1 MSAAEALRRGEIDA
15 FWANGMGAEVAVL
28 DGIGRI
34 LVDVRRDPG
43 FDDARR
49 YTFPVLATTE
59 RLVERDSDLA
69 RAVLGGVTDCQRILV
84 NDPSSATA
92 AAAKAFPPRETSL
105 IAGLIERDSP
115 YYDPAITQH
124 DFEGVNAFARDLR
137 APRRLCRRVW
147 RGRHL
152 SIHLGDFMTTIV
164 LDNVISGD
172 RHVVEVGRVL
182 IAGFTGRQREGVEEH
197 IRELAEAGVPTPD
210 RTPALYETDSQSVRQ
225 TSIVVVSAA
234 NTSGEVEP
242 VVIRAGGQLLL
253 TVGSDHTD
261 RDLEREDIGLAKRAC
276 QKVIGRCCVP
286 LDAISDWDRCRLM
299 SWLDDDSRPY
309 QSGTLAELM
318 TLSDLL
324 AELRAGYG
332 LELRDGDV
340 LFLGTLPA
348 LRRNPTGE
356 QVPGL
361 VVDSISCRTHPR
373 VPDRGEFGARAQ
385 RGSKARA

>member
-1 MSAAEALRRGEIDA
+1 
-15 FWANGMGAEVAVL
+15 
-28 DGIGRI
+28 
-34 LVDVRRDPG
+34 
-43 FDDARR
+43 
-49 YTFPVLATTE
+49 
-59 RLVERDSDLA
+59 
-69 RAVLGGVTDCQRILV
+69 
-84 NDPSSATA
+84 
-92 AAAKAFPPRETSL
+92 
-105 IAGLIERDSP
+105 
-115 YYDPAITQH
+115 
-124 DFEGVNAFARDLR
+124 
-137 APRRLCRRVW
+137 
-147 RGRHL
+147 
-152 SIHLGDFMTTIV
+152 MTTIV

-210 RTPALYETDSQSVRQ
+210 KTPALYETDSQSVRQ
-225 TSIVVVSAA
+225 TSMVVVSAA
-234 NTSGEVEP
+234 NTSGEIEP

-348 LRRNPTGE
+348 LGGIRPANTFRGSLSIPSLAELILEYQIGVNSGLGRTAVQKPE
-356 QVPGL
+356 LEFSPVDEVAWIPVPGGVSGQTERVL
-361 VVDSISCRTHPR
+361 AADGDTGVATRMLRFEPGTDTSELGVVRHDFWEEVYILEGDLYDLTLRKEFTAGSYACRPPGMPHGPWR
-373 VPDRGEFGARAQ
+373 SRAGCVTFEVRYQ
-385 RGSKARA
+385 TS